1 MGFGIKTHKS
11 EAWNK
16 LRLCSLFW
24 FMFHWIY
31 SGTWRGVWVDTS
43 LLKSLASVLP
53 HLSSCLENSSA
64 GAMVFP
70 RRQFQHRMG
79 SNLAIVESFH
89 PCKSPSHDTAMART
103 TCWPTHHPPTPL
115 FMGTDFE
122 RVAPALSIPL
132 LLILVKSGLNDQPVT
147 IWLRSLLNP
156 SWLCLS
162 SILFCS
168 LRVVR

>member
-1 MGFGIKTHKS
+1 
-11 EAWNK
+11 
-16 LRLCSLFW
+16 
-24 FMFHWIY
+24 
-31 SGTWRGVWVDTS
+31 
-43 LLKSLASVLP
+43 
-53 HLSSCLENSSA
+53 
-64 GAMVFP
+64 
-70 RRQFQHRMG
+70 MG

-168 LRVVR
+168 LRVVRWLISQHRLLPPQALPVSLKSIAALSWLFASFGMFLFRHLLGRCPWYSATSSFPTLSAHLVLLQVQFGRGSQVCF